1 MIIIMRP
8 GAEPDEISGVEAAAR
23 EAGLEPHVVY
33 DEARRV
39 IATVGDES
47 SLDRGQF
54 DSLPGVEKVVQ
65 VTAPY
70 KLASS
75 EAKEGRSVV
84 RTTVPRR
91 PDSVVDPT
99 GRADSKA
106 EVAAWGGTDIA
117 VIAGPC
123 TVEGREQII
132 ETAEAVKAAGAV
144 ALRGG
149 AFKPRTNPYSFQGLM
164 EEGLEYLAEARER
177 TGLPV
182 VTEVLTPEDVALV
195 AKYADVLQ
203 VGARNMQNYLLLRAV
218 GEAARPVLLKRGMS
232 ATIDELLFA
241 AEYVLTQGNPDVILC
256 ERGIRTFETHSRN
269 TLSLSAVPALK
280 RRSHLPVIADPSH
293 GTGHA
298 YLVRPM
304 ALAAVAAG
312 ADGLMVE
319 VAREPSKALVD
330 GAQALT
336 FAEFALLMKDV
347 GLVAGAVGRGPAR
360 TSH

>member
-8 GAEPDEISGVEAAAR
+8 GAEPGEISGVEAAAR
-23 EAGLEPHVVY
+23 EAGLEPHIVY
-33 DEARRV
+33 DKDRRV
-39 IATVGDES
+39 IAAVGDES
-47 SLDRGQF
+47 SLGRGQF

-70 KLASS
+70 KLASA

-84 RTTVPRR
+84 RTTV
-91 PDSVVDPT
+91 
-99 GRADSKA
+99 RADSKA

-164 EEGLEYLAEARER
+164 EEGLEYLAEAREK

-203 VGARNMQNYLLLRAV
+203 VGARNMQNFLLLRAV

-232 ATIDELLFA
+232 ATVDELLFA

-269 TLSLSAVPALK
+269 TLSLSAVPALR

-330 GAQALT
+330 GAQTLT
-336 FAEFALLMKDV
+336 FDEFASLMKDIDK
-347 GLVAGAVGRGPAR
+347 LAGAVGRGPAR
-360 TSH
+360 TSQ